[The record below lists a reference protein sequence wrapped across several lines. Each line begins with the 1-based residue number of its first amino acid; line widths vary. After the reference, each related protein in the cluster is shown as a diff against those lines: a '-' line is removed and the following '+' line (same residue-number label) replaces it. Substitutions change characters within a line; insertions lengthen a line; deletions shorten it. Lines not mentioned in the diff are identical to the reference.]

1 MLERMRRIF
10 QDEERFFSLYI
21 AESTLA
27 KIYFKMV
34 LRDQELNFRYVLK
47 NLFFIITQLPFAK
60 SRVEAYLNRVIAVGQ
75 EVDSHG
81 FLHGQALLDM
91 GLLLRS
97 KGKKKSAKEYFTKAL
112 QIFHR
117 CSSLT
122 YSKRCQEALDS
133 VS

>member
-1 MLERMRRIF
+1 MLERVRRIF

-47 NLFFIITQLPFAK
+47 NLFFILTQLPFAK
-60 SRVEAYLNRVIAVGQ
+60 SRAEAYLKRIIAVGQ
-75 EVDSHG
+75 EVESHS

-91 GLLLRS
+91 GLLLRL
-97 KGKKKSAKEYFTKAL
+97 KGKKESAKEYFARAL
-112 QIFHR
+112 EVFHR

-122 YSKRCQEALDS
+122 YSKLCQEALDS